1 MVLLSIVRNKEVI
14 EMVVR
19 VVKKIEGND
28 VIEGVKVMMEAM
40 VDDYTNFMR
49 PDTGIRK
56 KMNKAFIENL
66 DFTIG
71 KKYIKVIERNGGV
84 KAFVVNV
91 DNDKKFKLGD
101 VLLPAGWAA
110 PARNFARGNVLDG
123 GYTMG
128 WTGPMYGY

>member
-56 KMNKAFIENL
+56 KMNKEFIENL

-128 WTGPMYGY
+128 WTGPMYGL

>member
-1 MVLLSIVRNKEVI
+1 
-14 EMVVR
+14 MVVR

-28 VIEGVKVMMEAM
+28 VIEGVKAMMEAM

-56 KMNKAFIENL
+56 KMNKEFIENL

-128 WTGPMYGY
+128 WTGPMYGL

>member
-1 MVLLSIVRNKEVI
+1 VRNKEVI

-56 KMNKAFIENL
+56 KMNKEFIENL

>member
-1 MVLLSIVRNKEVI
+1 VRNKEVI

-56 KMNKAFIENL
+56 KMNKEFIENL

-128 WTGPMYGY
+128 WTGPMYGL